1 MHLRFLFAFLVLGA
15 TAAPAQVS
23 RDTLSD
29 LKLGQWQQHLPW
41 QRVRYVTN
49 SPDKVYCATE
59 WAVVEIDKTDRSP
72 RFLTKVEG
80 LSDIGMGVIRFNPAA
95 NVLVLTY
102 SNSNIDLW
110 RPDAGGSVTNMPF
123 IQKNTTLIGDKKI
136 YDIFFEG
143 KSAYLACGFGV
154 VKLNLEREEV
164 EYTVFTGRVVRSF
177 AVFDG
182 YFYMGTEDG
191 MFRLSTSYDNPA
203 DFGQWI
209 FMDEKVGFP
218 AAYEVG
224 PMAVFGGNL
233 FFGSDKNL
241 MRFDGGTL
249 ETIESHPT
257 QSVRYLTTEGA
268 GLVVGWKE
276 QFVGR
281 VQYRDA
287 SGSATEIQ
295 TPCEAIRPLYAVED
309 GSRKFWFADDLEDFR
324 FYDLTKNQCD
334 RFRYNSPFNHQ
345 STDISIAQGG
355 KVFVA
360 TPGPASD
367 LAPPYR
373 RDGTYVFE
381 AGGWSQFS
389 ILTNPELQAGDCYAD
404 MWRVAAHP
412 EEDVFYVGSW
422 VGGLIEN
429 ATGAVKCFTKDNS
442 ILQNAGASGPTRTA
456 IGGLAFDAD
465 NNLWISNYDAQ
476 APIAVRKA
484 DGSFRNFAGATAN
497 NLLQVVVDQSGYK
510 WFVIGLGGGVLVYDS
525 GDDIDSPGDDRYRVI
540 TTSNSNLPSNT
551 VNCLAVDLDGDVWI
565 GTQKGVISFEC
576 GSNVFDETN
585 CKGSLRII
593 KVDDFNGYLLETED
607 VRTIAVDGANRKWFG
622 TFNGIFVLAADVTE
636 QVGRFTATNSPLFD
650 NNITDIAINP
660 ANGEAWIG
668 TEKGLQVLRTEA
680 VAGGKINSQKPYAY
694 PNPVRPDY
702 DGPIA
707 IYGLARDANV
717 KITDVSG
724 KLVYE
729 GTALGGQAIWDGRDY
744 LGRRAASGVYL
755 VFATSSESF
764 DAPDAVI
771 AKVVI
776 LN

>member
-1 MHLRFLFAFLVLGA
+1 MQLRLLFAFLVFGSI
-15 TAAPAQVS
+15 AAPAQVR
-23 RDTLSD
+23 RDTLSN

-49 SPDKVYCATE
+49 SADKVYCATE
-59 WAVVEIDKTDRSP
+59 WAVVEIDKADRSP

-80 LSDIGMGVIRFNPAA
+80 LSDIGMGVIRYNPAA
-95 NVLVLTY
+95 AVLVLTY

-164 EYTVFTGRVVRSF
+164 EYTVFTGRAVRSF
-177 AVFDG
+177 AVLDG
-182 YFYMGTEDG
+182 YFYLGTEDG
-191 MFRLSTSYDNPA
+191 MYRLSTSYDNPA

-224 PMAVFGGNL
+224 PMAVFGGAL
-233 FFGSDKNL
+233 YFGSDKTL
-241 MRFDGGTL
+241 LRFDGSAL
-249 ETIESHPT
+249 ENLESHPT

-287 SGSATEIQ
+287 SGTATEIQ
-295 TPCEAIRPLYAVED
+295 LPCEAIRPLYAVED

-345 STDISIAQGG
+345 STDIAIAQGG

-373 RDGTYVFE
+373 RDGAYVFE

-429 ATGAVKCFTKDNS
+429 AAGTVKCFTKDNS

-456 IGGLAFDAD
+456 IGGLAFDAE

-484 DGSFRNFAGATAN
+484 DGSLRNFAGATAN

-525 GDDIDSPGDDRYRVI
+525 GNDIDSPGDDRYRVI

-585 CKGSLRII
+585 CKGSLRIL

-607 VRTIAVDGANRKWFG
+607 VRAIAVDGGNRKWFG
-622 TFNGIFVLAADVTE
+622 TFNGIFVLSADVTE
-636 QVGRFTATNSPLFD
+636 QVARFTATNSLLFD
-650 NNITDIAINP
+650 NNITDIAVNP

-680 VAGGKINSQKPYAY
+680 VAGGKINTPKPYAY

-717 KITDVSG
+717 KITDTSG

-755 VFATSSESF
+755 IFATSSESF
-764 DAPDAVI
+764 DSPDAVI